1 MIFSLIFNLLD
12 EKPGNNIAEV
22 EPHINV
28 GVAQTKPLLVLDILF
43 VICLLHIIRGWC
55 GFLAQLPQV

>member
-22 EPHINV
+22 ELHINV

-43 VICLLHIIRGWC
+43 VICLLHIICGWC